1 MKILVIG
8 FGSIGQRHYKNL
20 RALGFDDVYVYD
32 VDGRKISDK
41 DLKTIRDIRVET
53 LTKFDVAFVCN
64 PNNFHVTTAIKCA
77 EAGCHLF
84 IEKPLSHNLRGVQR
98 LEHICQKRKLIN
110 MVACNMRFNLC
121 LQFIKNYVVKNKL
134 GDIYGI
140 HHEFGYYLPY
150 WRAKQNYKKNYA
162 VKKKTG
168 GGIILDDIHEFDL
181 LFWFNDFANVKTQ
194 SFIFG
199 KTSKLD
205 IETEDNCIASFKF
218 ANNVLG
224 SVRCDYIQRHYSR
237 NCKVVGE
244 KGNLEWD
251 FNENVVWL
259 RMNKENKK
267 LFTVD
272 NGGTNDMYVD
282 EIRYF
287 LNCVKQKKSTFN
299 DIKTSLKVL
308 KYCVERR

>member
-1 MKILVIG
+1 MKILIIG
-8 FGSIGQRHYKNL
+8 FGSIGKRHYKNL
-20 RALGFDDVYVYD
+20 RALGLDDVYVYD
-32 VDGRKISDK
+32 VDERKTSDK
-41 DLKTIRDIRVET
+41 DLKTIRDLRVET

-64 PNNFHVTTAIKCA
+64 PNNLHIVTALKCA

-98 LEHICQKRKLIN
+98 LERLCQKKKLIN
-110 MVACNMRFNLC
+110 MVACNMRFNPC
-121 LQFIKNYVVKNKL
+121 LQFIKNYVGKNKL
-134 GDIYGI
+134 GNIYGI

-162 VKKKTG
+162 AKKKTG

-181 LFWFNDFANVKTQ
+181 LFWLNNFAYVKKQ

-199 KTSKLD
+199 KTSNLD
-205 IETEDNCIASFKF
+205 IETEDSCVASFMF

-224 SVRCDYIQRHYSR
+224 SVRCDYLQRRYSR
-237 NCKVVGE
+237 NCKIVGE

-259 RMNKENKK
+259 RTNKENKK
-267 LFTVD
+267 LFVVN
-272 NGGTNDMYVD
+272 NGNTNDMYVD

-287 LNCVKQKKSTFN
+287 LNCVKQKKNTFN